1 MSEPAA
7 AVTGPHDEGRL
18 RRRVTRR
25 SVVVGVVT
33 AVVVVAIG
41 VVLLVFQP
49 HSWKA
54 TTSLVVLP
62 DSARV
67 DASTAA
73 SYYDTLSQGQ
83 VSTTFAQILQSQGG
97 SARLAGDT
105 GLSRAQL
112 ENVTITVNPVP
123 DTSIIDVDASAPT
136 AGQAALAANRV
147 ADSGR
152 QTLQSL
158 GTPYATSIVD
168 RAAPEVAEPAGP
180 SAVTLVAVI
189 AVVAVVAAVG
199 AQQMSWLVGVA
210 VQRRGAPRPS
220 PARSASH
227 VPRQPANQ
235 AWPDAS
241 PETTWPPAGD
251 VRAAARPPQPGTGPA
266 ARQLE

>member
-1 MSEPAA
+1 MSEPVA
-7 AVTGPHDEGRL
+7 AVTGPPDEGRL

-33 AVVVVAIG
+33 AVVVIMVG
-41 VVLLVFQP
+41 VVLLVFRP
-49 HSWKA
+49 HSWTA

-62 DSARV
+62 DRARV

-97 SARLAGDT
+97 SAPLAGDT

-112 ENVTITVNPVP
+112 KNVTITVNPVP
-123 DTSIIDVDASAPT
+123 DTSIIDVDVSAPT
-136 AGQAALAANRV
+136 AGQAALVANKV
-147 ADSGR
+147 TDAGR

-168 RAAPEVAEPAGP
+168 RAAPEIAKPVGA
-180 SAVTLVAVI
+180 SALTLVAVI

-199 AQQMSWLVGVA
+199 AQQVSWLVGVA
-210 VQRRGAPRPS
+210 MQRRGAPRPS

-227 VPRQPANQ
+227 VPQRPVNQ

-241 PETTWPPAGD
+241 PETWPPAGD
-251 VRAAARPPQPGTGPA
+251 VRAAARPSPPGTGPA
-266 ARQLE
+266 AGQWE